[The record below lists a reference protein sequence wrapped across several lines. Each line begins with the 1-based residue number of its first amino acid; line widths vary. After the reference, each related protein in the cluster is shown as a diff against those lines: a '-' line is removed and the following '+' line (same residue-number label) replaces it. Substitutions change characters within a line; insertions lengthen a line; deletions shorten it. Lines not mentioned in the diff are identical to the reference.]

1 MQNNL
6 TKPEIKNKIDNLE
19 KYFSKYKN
27 GTYTE
32 KINEIKD
39 ILDKKD
45 YKIAVVANMSSGK
58 STFINAL
65 FGKEVLPANSEA
77 VTDSATYIFSKP
89 NIEKKAEIFFSDGRE
104 NIIITENLERE
115 LGLYSYKDE
124 KIERDEKE
132 RKEDLSQYKNVEKV
146 DLYYPFLNLQTSS
159 SEDFRVTFID
169 TPGPNSTGV
178 SGDKHKN
185 QTSDV
190 IREIADMVL
199 FVFDYVQ
206 LDTNLEV
213 DEKNLW
219 GRIKNKLYGNEAEDT
234 KANKNF
240 EVYFLINKID
250 MAMENDNF
258 KDISSGISNEEFIK
272 QKKEN
277 WFKHEKIAI
286 DKIVNAA
293 KKHGIDNPKVY
304 PISSYYQLLE
314 RNNKKNLDA
323 EDTLDI
329 FKKKHFKRV
338 FENNW
343 EEEFIKYLGIA
354 KIEDDINQYI
364 KIGLKEKILKTALN
378 NLIDITKDEDI
389 RLQTDIQTLSKPKDE
404 ATANVERAL
413 KFLDEDAKELEKNMN
428 NDFKLSSEKAIKEIT
443 DLIDRAIEN
452 ELYSKID
459 EMARIAIAYA
469 EAIADGNIPSNAKT
483 ISIRNYSK
491 INVNEEVILELENSI
506 NVEQVLSEMQN
517 YMKSIFE
524 DYRNN
529 YLDVKIDLKNSFV
542 DYEREISKIFKKVK
556 DRLNSELQEALDIDI
571 QNIDMQTVDI
581 DSTLS
586 FDISIPDSVL
596 DYNHEE
602 YSQTVTKTRTVER
615 SIFNPFRWFGDK
627 YTTEEYED
635 EEHISR
641 HTLTINPID
650 LKESIENSMKEITEN
665 FSEKEKENYKNAII
679 ELRRKNSDIF
689 QDFRHNKQK
698 EIDELQV
705 KIENSEKELVVVEK
719 QLEDFNNL
727 TKE

>member
-1 MQNNL
+1 MMNDRISDKL
-6 TKPEIKNKIDNLE
+6 KVLKPSGIRK
-19 KYFSKYKN
+19 FF
-27 GTYTE
+27 
-32 KINEIKD
+32 D
-39 ILDKKD
+39 IVATKKD
-45 YKIAVVANMSSGK
+45 VISLGVGEPDFATPWNIVDAAFYNMKMGRTHYSS
-58 STFINAL
+58 N
-65 FGKEVLPANSEA
+65 FGLLEFRKEVGEYLKKYDLDYGPDEIIATIGGSEGIDLA
-77 VTDSATYIFSKP
+77 LRSIINPGDEIIVPEPVYVPYRPLSELTGATVV
-89 NIEKKAEIFFSDGRE
+89 G
-104 NIIITENLERE
+104 
-115 LGLYSYKDE
+115 
-124 KIERDEKE
+124 
-132 RKEDLSQYKNVEKV
+132 
-146 DLYYPFLNLQTSS
+146 
-159 SEDFRVTFID
+159 ID
-169 TPGPNSTGV
+169 TSKT
-178 SGDKHKN
+178 
-185 QTSDV
+185 
-190 IREIADMVL
+190 E
-199 FVFDYVQ
+199 
-206 LDTNLEV
+206 
-213 DEKNLW
+213 
-219 GRIKNKLYGNEAEDT
+219 
-234 KANKNF
+234 
-240 EVYFLINKID
+240 
-250 MAMENDNF
+250 F
-258 KDISSGISNEEFIK
+258 K
-272 QKKEN
+272 
-277 WFKHEKIAI
+277 
-286 DKIVNAA
+286 V
-293 KKHGIDNPKVY
+293 
-304 PISSYYQLLE
+304 
-314 RNNKKNLDA
+314 
-323 EDTLDI
+323 
-329 FKKKHFKRV
+329 
-338 FENNW
+338 
-343 EEEFIKYLGIA
+343 
-354 KIEDDINQYI
+354 
-364 KIGLKEKILKTALN
+364 
-378 NLIDITKDEDI
+378 
-389 RLQTDIQTLSKPKDE
+389 
-404 ATANVERAL
+404 
-413 KFLDEDAKELEKNMN
+413 DAKELEKNMN

-491 INVNEEVILELENSI
+491 INLNEEVILELENSI

-698 EIDELQV
+698 EINKLQDDIKDSENLSKVLLKIASLSKEERNKIQIKFIEEQKDTEIKLLLKNALSDE
-705 KIENSEKELVVVEK
+705 INSPDVFMKGIDASYYYEGYTLYITKELEENK
-719 QLEDFNNL
+719 
-727 TKE
+727 